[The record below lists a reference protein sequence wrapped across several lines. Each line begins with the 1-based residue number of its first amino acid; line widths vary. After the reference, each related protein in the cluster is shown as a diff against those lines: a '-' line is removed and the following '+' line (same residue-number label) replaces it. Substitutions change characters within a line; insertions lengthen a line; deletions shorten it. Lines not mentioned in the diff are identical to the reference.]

1 LRSEKAAVQ
10 TFYDDAGWQWS
21 EEAGGF
27 ADGAAFDDLRPLTEG
42 YRRRANARVRA
53 ALPPTGGVMLDAA
66 SGAIQYDDY
75 RQFSEGY
82 RVRLCV
88 DLSLVGLRAARR
100 RIGAHGRFVRADVT
114 ALPFAAGTFD
124 AVVSLHTLYHVP
136 ADEQG
141 IFLAEVARVLAPG
154 CRAVVVSAWETSP
167 WDLALRLPGALLR
180 RARAGVQRLHRLV
193 VPAPPSAPRSRPA
206 AVNLY
211 FHPSRRAWL
220 RRAVPPGMDLS
231 VRCWR
236 SVSVDLL
243 RGLVPSSGGRR
254 WLDGLGWLENAC
266 PWLLGWLGVYP
277 LLVLEKRAAKTTP
290 AS

>member
-1 LRSEKAAVQ
+1 LRTEKAAVQ
-10 TFYDDAGWQWS
+10 AFYDDSGWQWS
-21 EEAGGF
+21 EEKGGF
-27 ADGAAFDDLRPLTEG
+27 ADGVAFDDLRPLTG
-42 YRRRANARVRA
+42 SYRRQANARVRA
-53 ALPPTGGVMLDAA
+53 ALLPTGGVMLDAA

-75 RQFSEGY
+75 RQFSQGY

-154 CRAVVVSAWETSP
+154 RRAVVVSVWETSP
-167 WDLALRLPGALLR
+167 WDLALRLPGALAR
-180 RARAGVQRLHRLV
+180 RARAGIRRLRRLDRSV
-193 VPAPPSAPRSRPA
+193 SPSGPRSTPPTA
-206 AVNLY
+206 NLY
-211 FHPSRRAWL
+211 FHPSRRGWL
-220 RRAVPPGMDLS
+220 RRAMPPEVSLR

-236 SVSVDLL
+236 SVSVGFL
-243 RGLVPSSGGRR
+243 RSLVPSGSSRR
-254 WLDGLGWLENAC
+254 WLDGVGWLENAC
-266 PWLLGWLGVYP
+266 PGLLGWLGVYP
-277 LLVLEKRAAKTTP
+277 LLMLEKPAGKTPP